1 LFKIIESHLL
11 DAHCFADDTQLYLS
25 FKPGTMLDEVNAVRA
40 MEACIAEVH
49 QWMLSQK
56 LELNPEKSEFMII
69 GTRQQLEKVNIDCL
83 QVGDYAIFCSEKL
96 GILV

>member
-1 LFKIIESHLL
+1 
-11 DAHCFADDTQLYLS
+11 
-25 FKPGTMLDEVNAVRA
+25 

-56 LELNPEKSEFMII
+56 LKLNPEKTEFMII

-83 QVGDYAIFCSEKL
+83 QVGDRQIMPSSVAKNL
-96 GILV
+96 GS